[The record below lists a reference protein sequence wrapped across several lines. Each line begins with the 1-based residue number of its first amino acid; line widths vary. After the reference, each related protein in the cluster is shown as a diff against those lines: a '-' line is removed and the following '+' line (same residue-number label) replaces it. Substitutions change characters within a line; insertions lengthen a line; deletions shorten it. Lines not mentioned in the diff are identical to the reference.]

1 MKLALYGLLCLSP
14 LWSLE
19 QGELKFAIGG
29 KQYQTSQAQ
38 GMVQP
43 KKGKSRIMIAVKDA
57 TAHFMLVL
65 TADVDSGQEKLPL
78 FLNTAD
84 SSLTATLKTRQG
96 ALAVMPQVQL
106 ARVDPRIEYVEVT
119 HVETSETEDDPEDH
133 ATHGNNGHHR
143 RKRRKMRAEFKRV
156 KPRWHTMDKKERLK
170 TGEGIIENK
179 AFRDTYFTL
188 QLVPVLSQG
197 KVVSYTGSFSGTG
210 RYSGS
215 IAGAEVRSIS
225 NGVFNVKVENVP

>member
-14 LWSLE
+14 LWSLD
-19 QGELKFAIGG
+19 QGELQFAVGG
-29 KQYQTSQAQ
+29 KQYHTTQAQ

-43 KKGKSRIMIAVKDA
+43 IKGKSRIMIAVKDA
-57 TAHFMLVL
+57 TARFMLIL

-119 HVETSETEDDPEDH
+119 HVETGETEDDPEDH
-133 ATHGNNGHHR
+133 VRHSNQGHQ
-143 RKRRKMRAEFKRV
+143 RKKRKKLRAEYRRV

-170 TGEGIIENK
+170 SGEGIIENHT
-179 AFRDTYFTL
+179 FRDTYFTL
-188 QLVPVLSQG
+188 QLVPVISGG
-197 KVVSYTGSFSGTG
+197 KVVSYTGNFSGTG

-215 IAGAEVRSIS
+215 VSGAEVRSIS
-225 NGVFNVKVENVP
+225 NGAFNVKVENVQ